1 MITKTGY
8 CYLDR
13 GYFRRKWRILVKKLI
28 KKGLVS
34 YGKGKI
40 R

>member
-8 CYLDR
+8 SYLDR
-13 GYFRRKWRILVKKLI
+13 GYFKRKWRILVKKLI